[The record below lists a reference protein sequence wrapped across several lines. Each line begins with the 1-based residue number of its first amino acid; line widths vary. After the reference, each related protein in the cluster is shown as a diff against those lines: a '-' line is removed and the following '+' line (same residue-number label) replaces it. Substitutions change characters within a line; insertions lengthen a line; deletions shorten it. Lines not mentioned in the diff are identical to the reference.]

1 MYRLLLKKEKKK
13 RFFFLKDKQTEDTH
27 KIKLKSHSTALIDQ
41 AQVQVETAVVR
52 SRRPISPCPSSRV
65 APRCGIPPP
74 RYNHLDDQTRTAHQ
88 RDAHHT
94 HLALNLSVLQTVT
107 RGQEN
112 CREVTPL
119 KEKKEKKRKNL
130 R

>member
-1 MYRLLLKKEKKK
+1 M
-13 RFFFLKDKQTEDTH
+13 
-27 KIKLKSHSTALIDQ
+27 
-41 AQVQVETAVVR
+41 ETAGVR
-52 SRRPISPCPSSRV
+52 SRGPISPCPSSRV

-107 RGQEN
+107 RGQGN
-112 CREVTPL
+112 CREATPL
-119 KEKKEKKRKNL
+119 KEKEKKSTMIKADRAQILLSHNYRAQIFL
-130 R
+130 RIATSSLSFCEQNYTRILRPFCR